1 MINLEQSLLCTVLE
15 NDFINRDKRISD
27 FNLDE
32 RYFFFE
38 QHKFLIRG
46 ISRLKELN
54 EPVGTDML
62 RYKIQKANKWSNQT
76 FSNFVSLDECLLNI
90 ISATPFTYD
99 LFIRY
104 YDVLKKDYED
114 SLKTKELFY
123 I

>member
-1 MINLEQSLLCTVLE
+1 MINLERSLLCTVLE

-32 RYFFFE
+32 IYFFFE

-46 ISRLKELN
+46 MKRLKELN
-54 EPVGTDML
+54 EPVGTDIL

-76 FSNFVSLDECLLNI
+76 FSNFVSLDECLSSI

>member
-1 MINLEQSLLCTVLE
+1 MINLERSLLCTVLE

-46 ISRLKELN
+46 MKRLKELN
-54 EPVGTDML
+54 EPVGTDIL

-76 FSNFVSLDECLLNI
+76 FSNFVSLDECLSSI

-99 LFIRY
+99 SFIRY

>member
-1 MINLEQSLLCTVLE
+1 MINLERSILCTVLE

-90 ISATPFTYD
+90 ISSTPFTYD
-99 LFIRY
+99 LLIRY